1 MKVAI
6 ISDTHFP
13 GRGPTLS
20 AACVERIR
28 GADLLIHGGDLAD
41 MAALTYLRSLG
52 PRLVAIHGNA
62 DDDEV
67 RRALPATATVE
78 LPGLTIGIV
87 HNGGPEAGRLERLR
101 RRFPDAGAVVFG
113 HSHIPLHAVAADG
126 FFILNPGSAADRR
139 RQPHHSMAEV
149 TLAPGAPPGVA
160 FFCVDEPAGPLD
172 PALIRTVG

>member
-13 GRGPTLS
+13 GRGPALS
-20 AACVERIR
+20 AACVARIR
-28 GADLLIHGGDLAD
+28 AADVLIHGGDLAD
-41 MAALTYLRSLG
+41 MAALTYIRSLG
-52 PRLVAIHGNA
+52 PRVVAVHGNA

-67 RRALPATATVE
+67 RRALPDSASIA
-78 LPGLTIGIV
+78 LPGLTIGVV

-113 HSHIPLHAVAADG
+113 HSHIPLYAVAADG

-139 RQPHHSMAEV
+139 RQPHHTMAEV
-149 TLAPGAPPGVA
+149 TLTAGAVPHVA
-160 FFCVDEPAGPLD
+160 FFSVDEPAGPLD
-172 PALIRTVG
+172 PSLVRTVA